1 MRVPRTCTEIPQRD
15 GERSQ
20 HGEGQSRP
28 LKEFRGAPVYVLV
41 GDPGAGK
48 TTAFQDECAALGEQ
62 AFLVTARDFLT
73 FDPQHHPEWRGK
85 TLFIDGLDEIR
96 AGASDVR
103 TPFHE
108 IRRKLDALGKPRF
121 RLSCREADWLG
132 ESDRKHL
139 ESVSPDSH
147 VVVLRLDP
155 LTDADVTSILDA
167 RSDIPDARAF
177 VEKAGQWGVGGLLA
191 NPQTLEMLAV
201 AVAPRDEWP
210 KSRKETFEMACRQVV
225 HDPNEEHQA
234 AQEAGSPPAPG
245 QLLAAGRLCALQLI
259 SGSVGYKLRGEPDK
273 DYPAPDQCDPD
284 NPEALRSAL
293 FTNLF
298 KGAASSN
305 RRTPVHRHV
314 AEFLGGRYLARVIQN
329 GLPARR
335 VISLIT
341 GEDAVVVTELR
352 GLSAWLAAHSG
363 DARADL
369 IERDP
374 IGVGLYGDIG
384 GFTSEEKLALLESLQ
399 REGKRLGSVWWTA
412 SALGALGTPD
422 MEPVIKEVLTDSSR
436 EEDHQ
441 AFVEFTLNVLRSRD
455 PRSGLS
461 EVLLAIVRDETRGR
475 RVNALALFA
484 FLRCPDC
491 PEKTN
496 KLRKLLADIRTG
508 SVLDPSNQQLGML
521 LSHLYPREL
530 PPSEVWDYLREDPLK
545 RPEYVRFWQC
555 ELLDQSS
562 DEEVAELLD
571 SFQVRRIAL
580 RPVLNSY
587 LFRGLPGRLLSR
599 GLEKHG
605 HELEPERLYD
615 WLSVGS
621 EQSIS
626 AHDKE
631 SVDYIRS
638 WLEGRPETQKAI
650 VMEGLLRCPESDEF
664 WRHSFNV
671 LKRWYSSSPPSD
683 FGLWCLEQAAAVA
696 DDRPLVAKQ
705 LLEWSFKAH
714 RNHAG
719 NAGLSLEVLQEWTQ
733 KKARL
738 RERLDQLLSPSPALK
753 EYPEDE
759 KQRRREEEKERQ
771 QWFDHVR
778 SSKTALLENRAAP
791 RLLHDMAELYFG
803 RKAVEERLRGD
814 RGLIDAVLR
823 GLRGTIERKDVPE
836 LEEILRLREQNEMH
850 SLALPFLAG
859 IAEVEKETDVS
870 QWDDDQV
877 RKAIAFHYSS
887 ILSNHKP
894 KWYRRLLAE
903 RPETVAE
910 VHVQFAVSGFRRG
923 REDID
928 KLSELA
934 LDHDYTQV
942 ARHASLPLLRSFPT
956 RCKAT
961 QMQDLK
967 YLLRAALQSADRASL
982 RDLIGEKC
990 SQKSIDDAQRVYWLA
1005 TGIIV
1010 EPEGYSEG
1018 LEEFVQGREDRISHL
1033 VVFLESLEKFTS
1045 NEVDNPLLESLIRL
1059 VGNYAKPDQF
1069 WNDEPGRQYIG
1080 SEVGASELV
1089 HGLIRSL
1096 STSLEEDAIA
1106 ALGRLLGDKTLSHW
1120 HDVLSR
1126 AQDAQRVIR
1135 RDASYR
1141 HPDIEQVYRTLN
1153 SAAPANSAD
1162 LAALVVDHLRE
1173 LSVQIRGGN
1182 ANPWRQ
1188 YWNLDSHRQPVGPRP
1203 EGPCRDDLLLAL
1215 RPRLPEEVDAQPEPV
1230 AANEKRADI
1239 GISCRDFRVPV
1250 EVKRNTHRDLWS
1262 AMRDQLI
1269 AKYTTDPATDGH
1281 GIYLVFWFGRRGT
1294 PPPPSGPPPAT
1305 AEELQERLQATLTPV
1320 EARKISVCVIDVS
1333 RPSRPDE

>member
-1 MRVPRTCTEIPQRD
+1 MIVSRTCTEISQRD
-15 GERSQ
+15 GGRAR
-20 HGEGQSRP
+20 HGGSQSRP
-28 LKEFRGAPVYVLV
+28 LEQFREALAYVLV

-48 TTAFQDECAALGEQ
+48 TTAFEGEREEFGEQ
-62 AFLVTARDFLT
+62 ACLVTAHDFRT
-73 FDPQHHPEWRGK
+73 FDPQHHPEWHGK

-103 TPFHE
+103 SPFHE
-108 IRRKLDALGKPRF
+108 IRAKLDALGKPRF

-132 ESDRKHL
+132 ENDRKHL
-139 ESVSPDSH
+139 ESVSPDSQ
-147 VVVLRLDP
+147 VKVLRLDP
-155 LTDADVTSILDA
+155 LTDADIASILKARRDIQDA
-167 RSDIPDARAF
+167 GGF
-177 VEKAGQWGVGGLLA
+177 VEEARKRGVDGLLA
-191 NPQTLEMLAV
+191 NPQTLEMLADVV
-201 AVAPRDEWP
+201 AGGAGWP
-210 KSRKETFEMACRQVV
+210 KSRMETFEKACRQMVRE
-225 HDPNEEHQA
+225 HNEEHEA
-234 AQEAGSPPAPG
+234 AQESGSPPSPE
-245 QLLAAGRLCALQLI
+245 QLLDASGRLCALQLI
-259 SGSVGYKLRGEPDK
+259 SGGAGYTLRGELDEEYPTLDRC
-273 DYPAPDQCDPD
+273 DYDSQ
-284 NPEALRSAL
+284 ALRFAL
-293 FTNLF
+293 SSKLF
-298 KGAASSN
+298 KGVSTN
-305 RRTPVHRHV
+305 RFSPVHRHI
-314 AEFLGGRYLARVIQN
+314 AEFLGGRYLAGVIQ
-329 GLPARR
+329 GRLPARR
-335 VISLIT
+335 VIALME
-341 GEDAVVVTELR
+341 GEDGTVVTEMR
-352 GLSAWLAAHSG
+352 GLSAWLAAHSR

-369 IERDP
+369 IERDS

-384 GFTSEEKLALLESLQ
+384 WFSNEEKRALLESLNS
-399 REGKRLGSVWWTA
+399 EGKRLGSVWWTA
-412 SALGALGTPD
+412 GALGALGTPD
-422 MEPVIKEVLTDSSR
+422 MEPVIKEVLADSSR

-441 AFVEFTLNVLRSRD
+441 AFVEFILNVLRSRD
-455 PRSGLS
+455 PLSGLS

-475 RVNALALFA
+475 RVNALALDA

-491 PEKTN
+491 PGKTS

-508 SVLDPSNQQLGML
+508 SALDPSNLQLGML

-530 PPSEVWDYLREDPLK
+530 PPSEVWDYLRDDPLK
-545 RPEYVRFWQC
+545 ELAYVEFWKHD
-555 ELLDQSS
+555 LLDQSS

-571 SFQVRRIAL
+571 SFQVRRLSL
-580 RPVLNSY
+580 RRVLNSY

-605 HELEPERLYD
+605 HELDPERLYN

-638 WLEGRPETQKAI
+638 WLEGRPEIQKAI

-696 DDRPLVAKQ
+696 DDRPLVAEQ
-705 LLEWSFKAH
+705 LLDWSFKAH
-714 RNHAG
+714 RYHAG

-836 LEEILRLREQNEMH
+836 LEEILRLREQNEVH

-870 QWDDDQV
+870 QWEDDRV
-877 RKAIAFHYSS
+877 RKAIAFYYSS

-894 KWYRRLLAE
+894 QWYRRLLSE

-910 VHVQFAVSGFRRG
+910 VQVQFAVSGFRSG
-923 REDID
+923 REHID

-934 LDHDYTQV
+934 LDDDHTQV
-942 ARHASLPLLRSFPT
+942 ARHASLPLLRAFPT

-967 YLLRAALQSADRASL
+967 YLLRAALQFADRGSL
-982 RDLIGEKC
+982 RDLIGDKC

-1033 VVFLESLEKFTS
+1033 VVFLENLEKFTS
-1045 NEVDNPLLESLIRL
+1045 DELDNPLLESLIRL
-1059 VGNYAKPDQF
+1059 VGNFAKPDQF

-1141 HPDIEQVYRTLN
+1141 HPDIDQVCLTLN
-1153 SAAPANSAD
+1153 GGTPANAAD
-1162 LAALVVDHLRE
+1162 LADLLTDRFQE
-1173 LSVQIRGGN
+1173 LARDIRRGN
-1182 ANPWRQ
+1182 TDDWRQ
-1188 YWNLDSHRQPVGPRP
+1188 YWNEPHGRSPTPKHEDHCRDALLSDLQRGLP
-1203 EGPCRDDLLLAL
+1203 EG
-1215 RPRLPEEVDAQPEPV
+1215 VDAQPEGHY
-1230 AANEKRADI
+1230 ANDKRADI
-1239 GISCRDFRVPV
+1239 RVSCRDFQVPV
-1250 EVKRNTHRDLWS
+1250 EAKKNTHRDLWS
-1262 AMRDQLI
+1262 APRNQLI
-1269 AKYTTDPATDGH
+1269 AKYTTDPATGGH
-1281 GIYLVFWFGRRGT
+1281 GIYLVFWFGRKGT

-1333 RPSRPDE
+1333 RPQPAR